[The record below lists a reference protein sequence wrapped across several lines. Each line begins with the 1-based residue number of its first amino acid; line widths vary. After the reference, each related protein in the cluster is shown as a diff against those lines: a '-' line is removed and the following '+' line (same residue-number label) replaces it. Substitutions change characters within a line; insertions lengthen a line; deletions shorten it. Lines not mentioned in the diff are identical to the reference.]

1 MALPRRPNSV
11 TQRSHVGKRATIL
24 LACRPPP
31 PVVKNVKTK
40 TAFTLIELLVVIA
53 VIGILAALLLPV
65 LTAAQRR
72 AQLIHC
78 VNNERQLTLSSYL
91 YASESGSHAAY
102 YYSYDP
108 GALWMGMDSLKNQ
121 RNIMICPA
129 THQPTQIGDYF
140 YGAADLTWTW
150 FDNTNLIS
158 GSYAFNGWL
167 YDIPMFGGQDYPQ
180 FMMSKQSMI
189 QKPVQTPVFCD
200 AVWVDLWPLESDAP
214 GDDLYDGVGT
224 ETGMPRCT
232 IARHATSAPGGA
244 PRVFNATQ
252 TMPGALNIGMADGH
266 VELVKL
272 EQLWNC
278 SWHRDWAPPATR
290 PQ

>member
-1 MALPRRPNSV
+1 VASSRL
-11 TQRSHVGKRATIL
+11 KI
-24 LACRPPP
+24 
-31 PVVKNVKTK
+31 K

-78 VNNERQLTLSSYL
+78 VNNVRQLTLGSYL

-108 GALWMGMDSLKNQ
+108 GALWMGLESMKNQ
-121 RNIMICPA
+121 PKILVCPS
-129 THQPTQIGDYF
+129 THQPAQIGDF
-140 YGAADLTWTW
+140 YNGAADLTWTW
-150 FDNTNLIS
+150 FDNTNVIS

-167 YDIPMFGGQDYPQ
+167 YDVPMFAGVDYPQ
-180 FMMSKQSMI
+180 FMMNKQAMI
-189 QKPVQTPVFCD
+189 QKPAQTPVFCD
-200 AVWVDLWPLESDAP
+200 AIWVDLW
-214 GDDLYDGVGT
+214 
-224 ETGMPRCT
+224 PRCT
-232 IARHATSAPGGA
+232 IARHATAAPGSA
-244 PRVFNATQ
+244 PRVFNDSQ
-252 TMPGALNIGMADGH
+252 TMPGALNVGMADGH

-272 EQLWNC
+272 EQLWSC
-278 SWHRDWAPPATR
+278 YWHLNWAPPATR